1 MQEDD
6 EINRDSWQVGDETS
20 GISQGEME
28 EFERQADRS
37 W

>member
-6 EINRDSWQVGDETS
+6 EINGDSWQVGDETS
-20 GISQGEME
+20 GISQIEME